1 MQKSAVGGGTTGKA
15 ECPTRITMMLKAP
28 WIPGKGPTSALT
40 ELVDIY
46 PSLAELCKLP
56 APDTTPAQK
65 RRRQNRGNEHENL
78 FRYKLCRELR
88 RSLLLSPLFA
98 TKYVWDGDRVRDKAR
113 DEVCGTGNP
122 SSERFSTLVVHAGP
136 SSGDCKNVG
145 ASLAGDSPMQREI
158 RDLKSLP
165 PSLRRTSA
173 FAADGD
179 AGKMPALLLS
189 PELGWGSRLI
199 LFANCDIL
207 GAC

>member
-98 TKYVWDGDRVRDKAR
+98 TKYVWDGDKVRDKAR

-136 SSGDCKNVG
+136 SSGD
-145 ASLAGDSPMQREI
+145 SLMDGRVSRDRISRTRRSAFLHCRSALSRRNWAGD
-158 RDLKSLP
+158 
-165 PSLRRTSA
+165 
-173 FAADGD
+173 
-179 AGKMPALLLS
+179 PA
-189 PELGWGSRLI
+189 
-199 LFANCDIL
+199 
-207 GAC
+207 